1 VRGRKGEYHQL
12 LQDFYEAGFLEV
24 RVDGKVYSLR
34 ESVPMQRYA
43 QHTIELVVDR
53 VPVGWPLSGNNSLR
67 SRLAEAIEVA
77 LDKASDAVNIVFDD
91 ASERLMSARF
101 SCPDDGFA
109 FPDIE
114 PRLFSFNSPYGAY
127 CNSENIESVTDKNQ
141 YFINKN
147 INTQLKVHP
156 DRLKEYAEL
165 KDLIL
170 KEQLLSIP
178 KIYKFKESVIRD
190 SLQKCYDKK
199 YSEIVD
205 ILPDFFSFLYK
216 HNYIQ
221 ID

>member
-1 VRGRKGEYHQL
+1 MIKEDIIILKNYLDKTKHI
-12 LQDFYEAGFLEV
+12 FPLECAINI
-24 RVDGKVYSLR
+24 GNISQEFSSIQ
-34 ESVPMQRYA
+34 ESFK
-43 QHTIELVVDR
+43 VVDEQFFDEQSPYYYYNSTNDLII
-53 VPVGWPLSGNNSLR
+53 PVKL
-67 SRLAEAIEVA
+67 
-77 LDKASDAVNIVFDD
+77 
-91 ASERLMSARF
+91 
-101 SCPDDGFA
+101 DDGT
-109 FPDIE
+109 
-114 PRLFSFNSPYGAY
+114 Y